1 MLVKPDNKIFNSII
15 KEVDIT
21 DFEEKR
27 KCKAAIKEMEKYLG
41 SALGISAN
49 QLGLDS
55 RVFLLRGEK
64 TAAIINPSVVWESS
78 NLEEGEEGCL
88 TFPGLYVKI
97 KRPDEIGVK
106 YINYQWEEVE
116 TTLAGLTA
124 RCYLH
129 EMDHLNG
136 VNYLSRSNK
145 FHVDQRKRK
154 LKLARRKNKEL
165 DKALKEMYKPSPIV
179 EEPNQTMFS
188 INTEEQLKRNL
199 S

>member
-1 MLVKPDNKIFNSII
+1 MLVKPNNKIFNSKIN
-15 KEVDIT
+15 EVDIN

-41 SALGISAN
+41 NALGISAN
-49 QLGLDS
+49 QLGIDS
-55 RVFLLRGEK
+55 RVFLLRGE
-64 TAAIINPSVVWESS
+64 TNAAIINPTVVWESS

-97 KRPDEIGVK
+97 KRPVEIGVK

-136 VNYLSRSNK
+136 VNYLSRANK
-145 FHVDQRKRK
+145 FHVEQRKRK

-165 DKALKEMYKPSPIV
+165 DKALKEMYKPSPK
-179 EEPNQTMFS
+179 EEPTMFS
-188 INTEEQLKRNL
+188 LNTEEQIRRNL
-199 S
+199 K